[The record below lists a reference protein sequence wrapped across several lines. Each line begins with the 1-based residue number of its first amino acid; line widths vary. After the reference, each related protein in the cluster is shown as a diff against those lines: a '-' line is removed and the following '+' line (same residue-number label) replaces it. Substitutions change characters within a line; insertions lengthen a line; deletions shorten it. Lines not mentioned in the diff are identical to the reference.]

1 MFHVDAFTNKPFAGN
16 PAGVC
21 LLSAPGDERWMQAV
35 AAEMNLPATGFLCR
49 HEDGFR
55 LRWFTPTVEDD
66 MCGHATL
73 ASAHIL
79 WEVGWL
85 GRAERA
91 QFYTRGGVLRAKC
104 RADWIELDF
113 PALSEEPATISQAYT
128 DALGITPIYVG
139 RIGAKH
145 LLEVGTEDAVRGLK
159 PDFAAPRRLPG
170 RGIVVTSRA
179 APAGYDFV
187 SRYFAPWM
195 GVDEDPVTG
204 SNHCGLGPFWGKRL
218 GKKELKAYQASARGG
233 EIRIRLGDERVYLSG
248 QAVTISKG
256 ELLI

>member
-1 MFHVDAFTNKPFAGN
+1 
-16 PAGVC
+16 
-21 LLSAPGDERWMQAV
+21 L
-35 AAEMNLPATGFLCR
+35 
-49 HEDGFR
+49 
-55 LRWFTPTVEDD
+55 
-66 MCGHATL
+66 
-73 ASAHIL
+73 
-79 WEVGWL
+79 
-85 GRAERA
+85 RAE
-91 QFYTRGGVLRAKC
+91 C

-113 PALSEEPATISQAYT
+113 PALSEEPTVISPAYT

-159 PDFAAPRRLPG
+159 PDFAALRRLPG
-170 RGIVVTSRA
+170 RGIAVTSRSA
-179 APAGYDFV
+179 SAGYDFV

-248 QAVTISKG
+248 PAVTISRG